1 MEAIYALTILMAIFA
16 FGEIVAKSTKA
27 ILSTTLVIS
36 LVLMI
41 SFWCGLPSDIFDR
54 AGVSSMGM
62 ILVGLLITSLG
73 TMMDFYELKR
83 QWKTVLIS
91 LAGVVLGVALII
103 FAGQFLVG
111 KNMAL
116 AGAPIFAGG
125 NTAALIMTK
134 AFSDKGID
142 ALGVFCILMLVTQNF
157 VGIPIASVLLRKEAK
172 LFISKPENIA
182 LYADAVEVS
191 DSDTAGKKTR
201 KPLQL
206 PASFDRPSVILTK
219 LGLIACVSFFLS
231 GLTGGKVHYFVV
243 ALLLGV
249 LFCELGFLDKNIL
262 NKSDSGGFI
271 IFATTVVIFSS
282 LAKTTPAMLASM
294 IIPLAVC
301 LALGTI
307 GVGIAGIV
315 AGRIL
320 KVSPY
325 LAITIG
331 LTCTFGFPT
340 TMLMPKEVAGAIGTD
355 KAEQE
360 AIVNYLTPNLITA
373 GFVTVTIASVIIA
386 GVVVAMI

>member
-73 TMMDFYELKR
+73 TMMDFSELKR

-172 LFISKPENIA
+172 LFI
-182 LYADAVEVS
+182 VS
-191 DSDTAGKKTR
+191 
-201 KPLQL
+201 Q
-206 PASFDRPSVILTK
+206 
-219 LGLIACVSFFLS
+219 
-231 GLTGGKVHYFVV
+231 
-243 ALLLGV
+243 
-249 LFCELGFLDKNIL
+249 
-262 NKSDSGGFI
+262 
-271 IFATTVVIFSS
+271 
-282 LAKTTPAMLASM
+282 
-294 IIPLAVC
+294 
-301 LALGTI
+301 
-307 GVGIAGIV
+307 
-315 AGRIL
+315 
-320 KVSPY
+320 
-325 LAITIG
+325 
-331 LTCTFGFPT
+331 
-340 TMLMPKEVAGAIGTD
+340 
-355 KAEQE
+355 
-360 AIVNYLTPNLITA
+360 
-373 GFVTVTIASVIIA
+373 
-386 GVVVAMI
+386 